1 MKIAFITRSTLHECP
16 GGDTIQIMQ
25 TVKQLRKSGTGA
37 DILLT
42 NSPINYSLYDLFHF
56 SNITR
61 PSDILYHLSRI
72 KKPFVVSPILID
84 YSEYDRQYRNGLAG
98 LILKRFRRGT
108 NEYIKTLSRWIK
120 GNDSLQ
126 SKDYLWKGQQKSI
139 REVLQ
144 KAAALLPGS
153 EREYQ
158 KLRELYHIDK
168 KYAVVPNGVDPS
180 LFYTDEQTAKDNNLV
195 ICAARIEGI
204 KNQLNLIKALNN
216 TGYTLML
223 IGSPA
228 PNQRKYYEE
237 CRRIAAKNIFFYN
250 HMPQEILSGY
260 YKAAKVHA
268 LPSWFETCG
277 LSSLEAAAMGCN
289 IAITEKGYTRDY
301 FGDEAFYCD
310 PADPRSIYAAIDK
323 AAQSAAPKN
332 LQEKV
337 LQNYTWQRA
346 ASITLETCKNII

>member
-1 MKIAFITRSTLHECP
+1 
-16 GGDTIQIMQ
+16 
-25 TVKQLRKSGTGA
+25 
-37 DILLT
+37 
-42 NSPINYSLYDLFHF
+42 
-56 SNITR
+56 
-61 PSDILYHLSRI
+61 
-72 KKPFVVSPILID
+72 
-84 YSEYDRQYRNGLAG
+84 
-98 LILKRFRRGT
+98 
-108 NEYIKTLSRWIK
+108 
-120 GNDSLQ
+120 
-126 SKDYLWKGQQKSI
+126 LWKGQQKSI
-139 REVLQ
+139 REILK
-144 KAAALLPGS
+144 KAAVLLPGS

-158 KLRELYHIDK
+158 KLRELYDVDQN
-168 KYAVVPNGVDPS
+168 YTVVPNGVDAS
-180 LFYTDEQTAKDNNLV
+180 LFHADGQTVKNNKLV

-250 HMPQEILSGY
+250 HMPQEILTGY

-301 FGDEAFYCD
+301 FGDDAFYCD
-310 PADPRSIYAAIDK
+310 PADPRSIYDAID
-323 AAQSAAPKN
+323 SAAHSDPPKK

-346 ASITLETCKNII
+346 AAITLETCKNII

>member
-1 MKIAFITRSTLHECP
+1 MKIAFITRSTLYESP
-16 GGDTIQIMQ
+16 GGDTIQVMQ
-25 TVKQLRKSGTGA
+25 TVKHLKKSGTGA
-37 DILLT
+37 DIFLT
-42 NSPINYSLYDLFHF
+42 NSPIDYRAYDLFHF

-61 PSDILYHLSRI
+61 PSDILFHLSRI

-84 YSEYDRQYRNGLAG
+84 YSEYDRQYRNGLGG
-98 LILKRFRRGT
+98 LILKRLRRGSG
-108 NEYIKTLSRWIK
+108 EYIKTLSRWIK

-126 SKDYLWKGQQKSI
+126 SKAYLWKGQQKSI
-139 REVLQ
+139 REILK

-153 EREYQ
+153 ETEYQ
-158 KLRELYHIDK
+158 KLSELYNIEK

-180 LFYTDEQTAKDNNLV
+180 LFHTNEPSAKNNNLV

-237 CRRIAAKNIFFYN
+237 CKRIAAKNIFFYN
-250 HMPQEILSGY
+250 HMPQEILTGY
-260 YKAAKVHA
+260 YNAAKVHA

-301 FGDEAFYCD
+301 FGDDAFYCD
-310 PADPRSIYAAIDK
+310 PADPKSIYAAIDK
-323 AAQSAAPKN
+323 AAQSVSPKQ